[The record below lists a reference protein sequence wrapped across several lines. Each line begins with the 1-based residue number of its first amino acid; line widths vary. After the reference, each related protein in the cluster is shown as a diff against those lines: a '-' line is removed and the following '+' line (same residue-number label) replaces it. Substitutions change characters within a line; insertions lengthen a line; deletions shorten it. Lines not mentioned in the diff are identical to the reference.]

1 MKGQAVGVVED
12 SEEPI
17 EGAGAA
23 TAPTAEGAG
32 AGREARAVRLRP
44 VDLDDPVWAPIEGI
58 TLDRY
63 AQLTAALARDD
74 LGRSDRTQAWLE
86 SEGVAP
92 GTWGQVQAGWVNRM
106 SKNEAVRTRY
116 GVLYAQA

>member
-1 MKGQAVGVVED
+1 MQGHTIAKQCRRAHLFGPGQRPERTVLFLSRLHLKKGVV
-12 SEEPI
+12 PL
-17 EGAGAA
+17 
-23 TAPTAEGAG
+23 
-32 AGREARAVRLRP
+32 V
-44 VDLDDPVWAPIEGI
+44 
-58 TLDRY
+58 
-63 AQLTAALARDD
+63 
-74 LGRSDRTQAWLE
+74 QAWLE